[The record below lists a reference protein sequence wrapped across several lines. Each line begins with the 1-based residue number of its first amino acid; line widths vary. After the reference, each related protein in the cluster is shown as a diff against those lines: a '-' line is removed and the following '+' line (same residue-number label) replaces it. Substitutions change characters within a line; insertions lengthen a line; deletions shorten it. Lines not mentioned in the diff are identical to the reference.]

1 MSNAGESPAPPASI
15 VVRGARTHNLRG
27 IEVDLPRDRLVV
39 LTGVSGSGKSSLA
52 FDTIF
57 AEGQRRY
64 IECLSGYARQFLD
77 QLQRPD
83 VDEIEGLPPTV
94 AIDQRAG
101 QASPRSTVGTLTEI
115 HDHLRLLF
123 ARVGIPHCPNCG
135 LPIHR
140 QTPEQMTDGALAFP
154 AGTKVMVLAPLVRGR
169 KGQHAEVFPAI
180 RRAGLIR
187 ARVDGEMIEVTDQ
200 PPKLGKAKPHDIE
213 AVVDR
218 LVIREGIRPRL
229 AESID
234 LALKLS
240 EGVVIL
246 AAESAGKWEDHVRS
260 VHLACPNCGS
270 GLRTPEPRG
279 FSFNSPYG
287 ACPTCQGLGVV
298 DGPDPGTGEKVPCPA
313 CRGARLGPEAL
324 AVKVGGRS
332 IAEVSALAV
341 EDSIRFFDELRFD
354 PAREPIAA
362 PIVREIGGR
371 LRFLREVGL
380 GYLSLDRGSPTLS
393 GGELQRA
400 RLATQLGAGLV
411 GVCYVLDE
419 PTAGLHPR
427 DTDRL
432 VEALRRL
439 QEAGNSV
446 LVVEHDEGVIR
457 AADWVVD
464 LGPGAG
470 PDGGLVV
477 AAGTPEDVARSPDSI
492 TGRYLKS
499 GPAKEA
505 GGPGR
510 IREDSRWIE
519 IRHASAHNLR
529 DVSARIPV
537 GTLTC
542 VTGVSGSGKSTL
554 VHDVL
559 AGHWRRH
566 HAGPGP
572 NPGPPASPAVRVEGL
587 DAIEAMVVVDQG
599 PIGRSPRSTPATFTG
614 TFDEIRRVYAATR
627 LAKVRGYKA
636 SRFSFNAPGGRCE
649 ACEGQGRRRVP
660 MQFLPDLY
668 VTCEECRGLRFN
680 RQTLEVRFKGKSIGE
695 ALELRVD
702 EAREFFASQPRVL
715 PGLNALHEVGVGYL
729 TLGQSSTTLSGGEA
743 QRIKLAAELGRES
756 HGRHLYVLDEPT
768 TGLHFADI
776 DRLLGILRRL
786 ADLGNTLVV
795 IEHSLDVIAA
805 ADWVI
810 DLGPEAGSAG
820 GRVVAMGTPEDVSRS
835 EQSHTGRYLRLR
847 GIAPAVPDRPK
858 GTPARRPPGKK
869 AIDSRR
875 GDPDHPA

>member
-1 MSNAGESPAPPASI
+1 M
-15 VVRGARTHNLRG
+15 
-27 IEVDLPRDRLVV
+27 DLPRDRLVV

-64 IECLSGYARQFLD
+64 IECLSGQARQFLD

-115 HDHLRLLF
+115 HDYLRLLF
-123 ARVGIPHCPNCG
+123 ARVGIPHCPKCG
-135 LPIHR
+135 QPIHR
-140 QTPEQMTDGALAFP
+140 QTPEQMTEGALAFP

-200 PPKLGKAKPHDIE
+200 PPKLAKTKSHDIE

-218 LVIREGIRPRL
+218 LVIRDGIRPRL

-240 EGVVIL
+240 EGIVLL
-246 AAESAGKWEDHVRS
+246 AVESGGKWEDHVRS
-260 VHLACPNCGS
+260 VHLACPSCGT
-270 GLRTPEPRG
+270 GLRAPEPRG
-279 FSFNSPYG
+279 FSFNSPFG

-298 DGPDPGTGEKVPCPA
+298 DSAESNSDEKVPCPA

-324 AVKVGGRS
+324 AVRIGGRS
-332 IAEVSALAV
+332 IADVSALAV
-341 EDSIRFFDELRFD
+341 EDSIRFFEALSFD
-354 PAREPIAA
+354 PAEAPVAA
-362 PIVREIGGR
+362 PVVGEIVGR

-400 RLATQLGAGLV
+400 RLATQLGSGLV

-427 DTDRL
+427 DTGRL
-432 VEALRRL
+432 IEALQGLR
-439 QEAGNSV
+439 EAGNSV
-446 LVVEHDEGVIR
+446 LVVEHDEAVIR

-477 AAGTPEDVARSPDSI
+477 ATGTPEDLARSTDSV
-492 TGRYLKS
+492 TGRYLRDEVS
-499 GPAKEA
+499 TGPATS
-505 GGPGR
+505 GR
-510 IREDSRWIE
+510 LRDDSAWIE
-519 IRHASAHNLR
+519 ISHASEHNLR
-529 DVSARIPV
+529 DVSARIPI

-559 AGHWRRH
+559 AVAWRRREF
-566 HAGPGP
+566 ATKPGAV
-572 NPGPPASPAVRVEGL
+572 ASTFRVDGL
-587 DAIEAMVVVDQG
+587 ESIESLVVVDQA

-614 TFDEIRRVYAATR
+614 VFDEIRRVYAATR
-627 LAKVRGYKA
+627 LAKLRGYRA
-636 SRFSFNAPGGRCE
+636 SRFSFNAAGGRCE
-649 ACEGQGRRRVP
+649 ACEGQGRRRIP

-668 VTCEECRGLRFN
+668 VTCEECRGMRFN
-680 RQTLEVRFKGKSIGE
+680 RQTLEVRFKGRSIGE
-695 ALELRVD
+695 ALDLRVD
-702 EAREFFASQPRVL
+702 EAREFFAAQPRVL
-715 PGLNALHEVGVGYL
+715 PGLDALHEVGLGYL

-743 QRIKLAAELGRES
+743 QRIKLAAELGRPS
-756 HGRHLYVLDEPT
+756 HGRHLYILDEPT

-776 DRLLGILRRL
+776 DRLLGILKRL

-795 IEHSLDVIAA
+795 IEHNLDVIAA

-810 DLGPEAGSAG
+810 DLGPDAGAAG
-820 GRVVAMGTPEDVSRS
+820 GHVVATGPPPVIAESQ
-835 EQSHTGRYLRLR
+835 ESHTGFFLRNRSRL
-847 GIAPAVPDRPK
+847 D
-858 GTPARRPPGKK
+858 PGKK

-875 GDPDHPA
+875 DDPDHRA